1 MIMIVDDK
9 EYSIHLYEFI
19 PLLSPFVYFL
29 KVDGRQIKKWKNADS
44 AMYAANM

>member
-19 PLLSPFVYFL
+19 TLLSPFVYFL

-44 AMYAANM
+44 AMNAATM

>member
-19 PLLSPFVYFL
+19 PLLRPVVYFL

-44 AMYAANM
+44 AMNAATM